1 MGLGAEICFRWSRRK
16 VLTRRQGQA
25 GENAATFDS
34 SAYEAWR
41 RQELERQF
49 VRHFQGASLEGL
61 DVLDFGCGSGALSF
75 LAARDGA
82 RSVLGVEIDA
92 ESAAAAK
99 RRAAEMGSVP
109 PPRFLVLD
117 DPRRLPVD
125 DASFDRVLCFD
136 VLEHVMDP
144 AAALGEW
151 WRVLRPGGRVLI
163 WWVPW
168 WHPYGPHIESLVPI
182 PWCHVLFS
190 EKTLLETCARIYEM
204 PEFQPRIWDRD
215 ASGDKRPN
223 KWRKLDALPGVN
235 KLSMRR
241 FEGLVQ
247 GMGWRVPRRERHGFS
262 SGVVAPLTRVFTR
275 IPFIREFV
283 TSCVVYE
290 LEKPPEEGGVS
301 GSSASSGSAQ

>member
-1 MGLGAEICFRWSRRK
+1 MGWGAELCFRWSRRK
-16 VLTRRQGQA
+16 VLRRRRGEA
-25 GENAATFDS
+25 GENAATFDP
-34 SAYEAWR
+34 SAYESWR

-49 VRHFQGASLEGL
+49 VRHFSGTSLEGL
-61 DVLDFGCGSGALSF
+61 DVLDFGCGTGALSF

-82 RSVLGVEIDA
+82 RSVVGVELDA
-92 ESAAAAK
+92 ERAAAAE
-99 RRAAEMGSVP
+99 EMATSASPAHVR
-109 PPRFLVLD
+109 PRFLVLE
-117 DPRRLPVD
+117 DPRRTPLGS
-125 DASFDRVLCFD
+125 ASMDRVLCFD

-144 AAALGEW
+144 EAALDEW

-204 PEFQPRIWDRD
+204 PEFRPRVWDRD
-215 ASGDKRPN
+215 AAGGKRPN
-223 KWRKLDALPGVN
+223 KWRALESLPGVN

-241 FEGLVQ
+241 FEKLVR
-247 GMGWRVPRRERHGFS
+247 GKGWRVPRRERHGFS
-262 SGVVAPLTRVFTR
+262 SGVIAPLTRVFTR
-275 IPFIREFV
+275 IPFLREFV

-290 LEKPPEEGGVS
+290 LEKPPDAGGAS
-301 GSSASSGSAQ
+301 GSSSSETAQ